1 MLKFEI
7 QTGSFFPLLLVYFI
21 TLMFS
26 KCANFFCISCN
37 IVLTCAKFLDM
48 KKNILKLFLVFLVLS
63 VFNVLSAQEVV
74 STAGDHDVGSA
85 VQVSWTV
92 GEPVIETGLNGQYYL
107 TQGMHQGDMIV
118 TAISEI
124 AALGFEIKAYPNPV
138 TNHLKLNVNTSNLE
152 GLNYSL
158 YNETG
163 QLLVEG
169 RIESELTTIPM
180 EQYSPSSFLLRV
192 KSDEKDLKLFKI
204 IKRE

>member
-1 MLKFEI
+1 
-7 QTGSFFPLLLVYFI
+7 
-21 TLMFS
+21 
-26 KCANFFCISCN
+26 
-37 IVLTCAKFLDM
+37 M
-48 KKNILKLFLVFLVLS
+48 KKIIHKLPFLFLLIFGSVAVF
-63 VFNVLSAQEVV
+63 AQEVV
-74 STAGDHDVGSA
+74 STAGNHDVGSA

-107 TQGMHQGDMIV
+107 TQGMHQGDMVV

-124 AALGFEIKAYPNPV
+124 ATLGFEIKAYPNPV
-138 TNHLKLNVNTSNLE
+138 TSQLKLNVNTSKLE
-152 GLNYSL
+152 GLNYAL

-163 QLLVEG
+163 QLLVTG